1 MYYDNTLNLLL
12 ENFHMR
18 ILPRALLSVFFLL
31 SISFIERQARA
42 DELGL
47 AFWNVEN
54 LFDTIDDPET
64 EGDEEFTPDEPKAWT
79 KTRLELKLKNLT
91 RVIGDMNSGRGP
103 DVLGL
108 CEVENR
114 HVVELLARQASV
126 EGRKYSIVHEDSP
139 SYRGIDCAIIYDSET
154 VKLVASKTHRV
165 SRFPTRDVLEA
176 KFVSGGRIFYIFVNH
191 WPSRRN
197 PDANRIE
204 VASILRR
211 RIDELLKEDS
221 AVDFA
226 VIGDLNDTPINTSVS
241 KTLRTWSNPDELQP
255 GVLFNSMWNLHI
267 NPNAGTYVFRNKWD
281 VLDHIILSPGMLDD
295 EGISWVRN
303 STDTVKAD
311 YQMFVSRTPGSI
323 PRPSRSYLGP
333 RFFGNGYSDH
343 LPVECRLRV
352 NSR

>member
-1 MYYDNTLNLLL
+1 MLDPIRMTVLLML
-12 ENFHMR
+12 AL
-18 ILPRALLSVFFLL
+18 ITSLATSRAD
-31 SISFIERQARA
+31 A

-54 LFDTIDDPET
+54 LFDTVDDPKT
-64 EGDEEFTPDEPKAWT
+64 EGDEEFTPGGPKAWT
-79 KTRLELKLKNLT
+79 KTRQELKLTNLA

-114 HVVELLARQASV
+114 YVVELLAKQSGKG
-126 EGRKYSIVHEDSP
+126 GRKYAIVHEDSP
-139 SYRGIDCAIIYDSET
+139 SYRGIDCALLYDS
-154 VKLVASKTHRV
+154 KALRLVGSKTHRV
-165 SRFPTRDVLEA
+165 AKFPTRDILEA
-176 KFVSGGRIFYIFVNH
+176 EFTAGGASFFVFVNH

-211 RIDELLKEDS
+211 RIDELLKQD
-221 AVDFA
+221 AKVDFA
-226 VIGDLNDTPINTSVS
+226 VIGDLNDTPTNVSVS
-241 KTLRTWSNPDELQP
+241 KTLRTWSDPDELRP
-255 GVLFNSMWNLHI
+255 GVLFNSMWDFHKD
-267 NPNAGTYVFRNKWD
+267 PNAGTYVYRNKWN
-281 VLDHIILSPGMLDD
+281 VLDHIILSPGMLD
-295 EGISWVRN
+295 EHGVSWVPD
-303 STDTVKAD
+303 STRTVKAD
-311 YQMFVSRTPGSI
+311 YQMFVSKTPGSI

-352 NSR
+352 GVR